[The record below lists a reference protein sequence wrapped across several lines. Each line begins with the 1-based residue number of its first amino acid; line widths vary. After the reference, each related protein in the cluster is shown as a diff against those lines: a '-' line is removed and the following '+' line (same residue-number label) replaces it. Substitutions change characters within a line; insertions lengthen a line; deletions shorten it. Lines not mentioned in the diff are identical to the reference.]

1 MAEAPS
7 PRTRLVRYGAD
18 FANIVKAFIGSN
30 YIGMPFAFLQ
40 SGLGLGLGGLVLI
53 ASITDHCCHLIVD
66 CKKELIRQIL
76 SKYSQ
81 QRVMTAADLVI
92 QTHRQKRL
100 ERSLTYG
107 DLGRKV
113 FGTGGLIIVNL
124 ALLQTQFFFL
134 VGYFVFLG
142 NTLQTLWPSVETNS
156 TQFGAFD
163 LDMSVTY
170 NDSLHLSQRYV
181 RDSPSQLGSGEN
193 IPSILQQRFEE
204 AIARLPSVDQS
215 SRDAADL
222 TEKQN
227 LATLPESQA
236 AKNINSVQTSG
247 SSVTLPT
254 DSLNEKLPIGTESGR
269 TTVSDIE
276 VNNVT
281 STTTPSVT
289 TTREHH
295 STTANGSTSAP
306 ITTLAPPSNA
316 STVSPTVYVSTA
328 PAFPLILLIPYP
340 MFVFFSYLR
349 SVRSLGPISVLANLS
364 ILAGFISVLVYML
377 IGMELKVSHIKWYQL
392 ETFPVFFGQVTG
404 AFEGIGTVIPIEA
417 SMEGNRHNFSRFL
430 HTALFL
436 VSLILGCFGVVGYLR
451 YGTNVQQMISQN
463 LPTGSVIAQTVNLT
477 LCIGVAFTYPMQLV
491 PVVEIIEGWLFAPG
505 RCCGPAADSNGRNGS
520 VQSGGLLNSQSDG
533 IMNSQSD
540 PLLLDDDDEDEEES
554 GGERLTVAMAIPDSV
569 SAWKRNLLRTLLVTA
584 SGALALALKDDFA
597 YIGAFT
603 GAVGSTI
610 LAFILPC
617 AIHLKLYRGS
627 LSYMVMTK
635 DVLIILFGLVGGSV
649 SLYSVIRRMVHQ
661 FSKHL

>member
-1 MAEAPS
+1 MAEVPS
-7 PRTRLVRYGAD
+7 TRTRLVRYGAD

-40 SGLGLGLGGLVLI
+40 SGLGLGLGGLLLI
-53 ASITDHCCHLIVD
+53 ATVTDHCCHLIVD

-76 SKYSQ
+76 SKYSSQ
-81 QRVMTAADLVI
+81 GPPTAADLVI
-92 QTHRQKRL
+92 QANRKKRL

-113 FGTGGLIIVNL
+113 LGTGGLIVVNL

-142 NTLQTLWPSVETNS
+142 NTIQTLWPMVEVNS
-156 TQFGAFD
+156 TQAEAFD
-163 LDMSVTY
+163 LGMSVTY
-170 NDSLHLSQRYV
+170 NDSLHLTQRYV
-181 RDSPSQLGSGEN
+181 RDTSSGD
-193 IPSILQQRFEE
+193 IASILQGRFEE
-204 AIARLPSVDQS
+204 AIAHIPSADQS
-215 SRDAADL
+215 YQQNVSSSE
-222 TEKQN
+222 EKQTIPKSGAARN
-227 LATLPESQA
+227 LQPAQA
-236 AKNINSVQTSG
+236 LRSSV

-254 DSLNEKLPIGTESGR
+254 NSLREKMADGTESSR
-269 TTVSDIE
+269 TTVSNME
-276 VNNVT
+276 VNNIT
-281 STTTPSVT
+281 STTPSGT
-289 TTREHH
+289 TVRGNY
-295 STTANGSTSAP
+295 STTAANESTM
-306 ITTLAPPSNA
+306 
-316 STVSPTVYVSTA
+316 SPTTTVVPPANTTDISPVAYVTTA

-377 IGMELKVSHIKWYQL
+377 IGMEVKISDITWCKL

-417 SMEGNRHNFSRFL
+417 SMEGNRHNFSKFL

-436 VSLILGCFGVVGYLR
+436 VSLILGCFGIVGYLR
-451 YGTNVQQMISQN
+451 FGTNVQQMISQN
-463 LPTGSVIAQTVNLT
+463 LPMGSVIAQTVNLT

-505 RCCGPAADSNGRNGS
+505 RCCGPVADTNGRNGS
-520 VQSGGLLNSQSDG
+520 VQSDGL
-533 IMNSQSD
+533 MNSQSD
-540 PLLLDDDDEDEEES
+540 PLLLNDDEDEEEES
-554 GGERLTVAMAIPDSV
+554 GGEKLTVAMAIPDSV

-584 SGALALALKDDFA
+584 SGALAILLKDDFA

-627 LSYMVMTK
+627 LSYASIIK
-635 DVLIILFGLVGGSV
+635 DVLIILFGLVGGSI
-649 SLYSVIRRMVHQ
+649 SLYSVIRRMIHQ

>member
-1 MAEAPS
+1 MAEVPS
-7 PRTRLVRYGAD
+7 AKTRLVRNGAD

-40 SGLGLGLGGLVLI
+40 SGLGLGLGGLLLI
-53 ASITDHCCHLIVD
+53 ATVTDHCCHLIVD
-66 CKKELIRQIL
+66 CKKELIRQIMT
-76 SKYSQ
+76 KYSS

-142 NTLQTLWPSVETNS
+142 NTLQTMWPTVEVNS
-156 TQFGAFD
+156 TQWEAFD
-163 LDMSVTY
+163 LNISVTTY

-181 RDSPSQLGSGEN
+181 RDFSFKLDSSED
-193 IPSILQQRFEE
+193 IPSILQGRFEE
-204 AIARLPSVDQS
+204 AIAHLPSIDKSYLQDVS
-215 SRDAADL
+215 FSK
-222 TEKQN
+222 EKQTT
-227 LATLPESQA
+227 ATLRKRHAVKKVE
-236 AKNINSVQTSG
+236 SVQALG
-247 SSVTLPT
+247 SSISSVMST
-254 DSLNEKLPIGTESGR
+254 DLLSENFAVGTESSR
-269 TTVSDIE
+269 RISDME
-276 VNNVT
+276 VNNNNVT
-281 STTTPSVT
+281 STTTTASGT
-289 TTREHH
+289 TAREHL
-295 STTANGSTSAP
+295 STTANESTSSPATVAP
-306 ITTLAPPSNA
+306 APSNA
-316 STVSPTVYVSTA
+316 TVSPTVYVSTA

-377 IGMELKVSHIKWYQL
+377 IGLEVKSSHIKWYQL

-417 SMEGNRHNFSRFL
+417 SMEGNRHNFSKFL
-430 HTALFL
+430 RTALFL

-451 YGTNVQQMISQN
+451 FGDNVQQMISQN
-463 LPTGSVIAQTVNLT
+463 LPTGSVIAQTVNMT

-505 RCCGPAADSNGRNGS
+505 KCCGPTFDSNGRSGS
-520 VQSGGLLNSQSDG
+520 VQS
-533 IMNSQSD
+533 NSQSD
-540 PLLLDDDDEDEEES
+540 PLLLDDDDEDEEEES
-554 GGERLTVAMAIPDSV
+554 GGEKLTVAMAIPDSV

-584 SGALALALKDDFA
+584 SGAMALLLKDDFA
-597 YIGAFT
+597 YIGAFS

-627 LSYMVMTK
+627 LGYMVIIK
-635 DVLIILFGLVGGSV
+635 DVLIILFGLVGGTV
-649 SLYSVIRRMVHQ
+649 SLYSVIRRMIHQ
-661 FSKHL
+661 VSKHL

>member
-170 NDSLHLSQRYV
+170 NVSLHLSQRYL
-181 RDSPSQLGSGEN
+181 RDAPSQLGSGEN

-204 AIARLPSVDQS
+204 AITRLPSVDQT
-215 SRDAADL
+215 RDAVDL
-222 TEKQN
+222 KEKQT
-227 LATLPESQA
+227 LVTLPKSQA
-236 AKNINSVQTSG
+236 AKNVKSVQASG
-247 SSVTLPT
+247 SSVILPT
-254 DSLNEKLPIGTESGR
+254 DSLNEKLPIGTENNR

-281 STTTPSVT
+281 STTTTPSVT
-289 TTREHH
+289 ITREHH
-295 STTANGSTSAP
+295 STIANGSTSAP
-306 ITTLAPPSNA
+306 ITTLAPPTNA
-316 STVSPTVYVSTA
+316 SYGTVSPTVYVSTA

-377 IGMELKVSHIKWYQL
+377 IGKYC
-392 ETFPVFFGQVTG
+392 
-404 AFEGIGTVIPIEA
+404 
-417 SMEGNRHNFSRFL
+417 RFL
-430 HTALFL
+430 YF
-436 VSLILGCFGVVGYLR
+436 
-451 YGTNVQQMISQN
+451 VQ
-463 LPTGSVIAQTVNLT
+463 
-477 LCIGVAFTYPMQLV
+477 
-491 PVVEIIEGWLFAPG
+491 
-505 RCCGPAADSNGRNGS
+505 
-520 VQSGGLLNSQSDG
+520 
-533 IMNSQSD
+533 
-540 PLLLDDDDEDEEES
+540 
-554 GGERLTVAMAIPDSV
+554 
-569 SAWKRNLLRTLLVTA
+569 TLLKEGKEV
-584 SGALALALKDDFA
+584 SD
-597 YIGAFT
+597 
-603 GAVGSTI
+603 
-610 LAFILPC
+610 
-617 AIHLKLYRGS
+617 
-627 LSYMVMTK
+627 
-635 DVLIILFGLVGGSV
+635 LF
-649 SLYSVIRRMVHQ
+649 Q
-661 FSKHL
+661 N